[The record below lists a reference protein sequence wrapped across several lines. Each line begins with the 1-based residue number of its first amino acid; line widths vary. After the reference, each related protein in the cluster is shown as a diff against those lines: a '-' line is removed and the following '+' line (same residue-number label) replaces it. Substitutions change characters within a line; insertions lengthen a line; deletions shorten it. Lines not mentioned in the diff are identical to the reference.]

1 MDTTIGLIDAY
12 PIKSENLRGT
22 IGLAYEPDKN
32 YERDYERTCG
42 QNYFVIHYNEIVQR
56 ISTEIDISEC
66 YDGAENHEIKKAVWD
81 TGATTSV
88 ISESLARKF
97 GLRSIGHGN
106 IVTSIGQREV
116 PIFELDI
123 HLTRNITLK
132 RVKVFG
138 SPMNNRDVEFLI
150 GMDIISKGN
159 LSIDNSN
166 GKTKVTFEIN

>member
-1 MDTTIGLIDAY
+1 LHCI
-12 PIKSENLRGT
+12 LRRFCSKHHAVNRLD
-22 IGLAYEPDKN
+22 ISFAYEPDKN

-132 RVKVFG
+132 RVLPQKAVLFYLTC
-138 SPMNNRDVEFLI
+138 FYLL
-150 GMDIISKGN
+150 KN
-159 LSIDNSN
+159 L
-166 GKTKVTFEIN
+166 V